1 MKKQNKLKKGFTLIE
16 VLIAVT
22 IIGIM
27 SSLTVLSYKNY
38 ISVTNEAAT
47 KEELSQL
54 AQVYELGVVNNE
66 FEHSTSTIDYN
77 GLKTAYET
85 ITGYDMPFSD
95 SEVSYSNKVLT
106 LTKRDVTVTY
116 DFTSKALEVTD

>member
-38 ISVTNEAAT
+38 IAVTNEAAT

-66 FEHSTSTIDYN
+66 FAHSDDDIEYDD
-77 GLKTAYET
+77 LKDAYEA
-85 ITGYDMPFSD
+85 ITGYDMPFTED
-95 SEVSYSNKVLT
+95 EVSYSNKVLT

-116 DFTSKALEVTD
+116 DFTTKAMEVTE

>member
-1 MKKQNKLKKGFTLIE
+1 MIKKRLKKGFTLIE

-38 ISVTNEAAT
+38 VNVTNEAAT

-54 AQVYELGVVNNE
+54 AQVFEIGVASGE
-66 FEHSTSTIDYN
+66 FEHSTSAITYQN
-77 GLKTAYET
+77 LSSAYQT
-85 ITGYDMPFSD
+85 ITGNSMPFTE
-95 SEVSYSNKVLT
+95 SEVSYNNKVLT
-106 LTKRDVTVTY
+106 LSRRDVTATY
-116 DFTSKALEVTD
+116 DFNSKALAVC

>member
-1 MKKQNKLKKGFTLIE
+1 MFSKKLKKGFTLIE

-47 KEELSQL
+47 KEELSYIIAGYINILQAL
-54 AQVYELGVVNNE
+54 W
-66 FEHSTSTIDYN
+66 
-77 GLKTAYET
+77 
-85 ITGYDMPFSD
+85 ITLDI
-95 SEVSYSNKVLT
+95 
-106 LTKRDVTVTY
+106 
-116 DFTSKALEVTD
+116 SKN